1 MGADAIDIDTTCKAE
16 QPVTLKS
23 VIILYL
29 LFLFVCSDAFVN
41 SILSKF
47 AGAVNER
54 EPTNVGIMV
63 MGIFL
68 VIGVIVGQYLIKQDI
83 I

>member
-1 MGADAIDIDTTCKAE
+1 MATDSVEIDTVCKAE

-47 AGAVNER
+47 VGAVNER

-68 VIGVIVGQYLIKQDI
+68 VIGVIVGQYLVKNEVL
-83 I
+83 